1 MEPSREPPKEPP
13 KEPRANPE
21 LVDQGLAERALL
33 ESAQSGRLAHAWLLT
48 GPQGVGKATLAF
60 RFARFLLAGDAEES
74 GGLFEA
80 MPQGPRGVGLAIDPG
95 HPVFRRVASG
105 GHADLKVLARAV
117 NPKTGKL
124 RSEIVVDEVRDAIA
138 FLRLTPSEGGWR
150 VVIVDGAEDMN
161 RNAQNALLK
170 VLEEPPPRAVL
181 LLVCHAPGRL
191 LPTIRSRCRRLDLRP
206 LPPATIQRLIEARLP
221 GLPEADR
228 ALAAG
233 LAEGSIGRA
242 LAILEAGGVELY
254 RDLATLLLALPR
266 LDASAL
272 HRQAERLARS
282 GGEESYRLAAEL
294 LLGWIGRV
302 IKLAAAGEGPEFVK
316 GERAAMERL
325 GRGAG
330 AARWIELVE
339 EMRREFTLVEA
350 VNLDRRQVW
359 ISSLLGVQ
367 RLAAA

>member
-1 MEPSREPPKEPP
+1 MEPRE
-13 KEPRANPE
+13 NPN

-33 ESAQSGRLAHAWLLT
+33 ESARSGRLAHAWLLT

-60 RFARFLLAGDAEES
+60 RFARYLLAGDAEES
-74 GGLFEA
+74 GGLFES
-80 MPQGPRGVGLAIDPG
+80 PRPEGLAVDPG
-95 HPVFRRVASG
+95 HPVFRRVASR
-105 GHADLKVLARAV
+105 GHADLRVLARGV
-117 NPKTGKL
+117 NPKTGKP
-124 RSEIVVDEVRDAIA
+124 RSEIVVDEVREAIA

-170 VLEEPPPRAVL
+170 VLEEPPARAVL

-206 LPPATIQRLIEARLP
+206 LSPTTIARLIATRLP
-221 GLPEADR
+221 ELPEADR

-254 RDLATLLLALPR
+254 RDLVALLLALPK

-272 HRQAERLARS
+272 HRQAERLGRFGS
-282 GGEESYRLAAEL
+282 EDSYRLAVEL
-294 LLGWIGRV
+294 LLGWLTRM
-302 IKLAAAGEGPEFVK
+302 IKLAAAGENGGAVFMK
-316 GERAAMERL
+316 GERAAMARL
-325 GRGAG
+325 GRAVSV
-330 AARWIELVE
+330 ARWIELAE
-339 EMRREFTLVEA
+339 EMRREFALVEA

>member
-1 MEPSREPPKEPP
+1 MEPRENPALIDQEP
-13 KEPRANPE
+13 
-21 LVDQGLAERALL
+21 AERALL
-33 ESAQSGRLAHAWLLT
+33 ESARSGRLAHAWLLT
-48 GPQGVGKATLAF
+48 GPKGVGKATLAY
-60 RFARFLLAGDAEES
+60 RFARFLLAGETGETDA
-74 GGLFEA
+74 LFA
-80 MPQGPRGVGLAIDPG
+80 APPPAGLALDPQ
-95 HPVFRRVASG
+95 HPIFRRVASG
-105 GHADLKVLARAV
+105 GHADLRVLARAV

-124 RSEIVVDEVRDAIA
+124 RSEIVVDDVRDAIA

-170 VLEEPPPRAVL
+170 VLEEPPARAVL

-206 LPPATIQRLIEARLP
+206 LPAASIQRLIAARAAD
-221 GLPEADR
+221 LPEADR

-242 LAILEAGGVELY
+242 LSILDAGGVERY
-254 RDLATLLLALPR
+254 RDLGALLLALPR

-272 HRQAERLARS
+272 HRQADRLARS
-282 GGEESYRLAAEL
+282 GAEDSYRLAVEL
-294 LLGWIGRV
+294 LLGWLTRM
-302 IKLAAAGEGPEFVK
+302 IKLAAAGGEPPEFLA
-316 GERAAMERL
+316 GERAAMGRL
-325 GRGAG
+325 GRGVSL
-330 AARWIELVE
+330 ARWIDLAEA
-339 EMRREFTLVEA
+339 MRRQFTLVEA

>member
-1 MEPSREPPKEPP
+1 MEPRE
-13 KEPRANPE
+13 NPA
-21 LVDQGLAERALL
+21 LVDQAPAERALL
-33 ESAQSGRLAHAWLLT
+33 ESARSGRLAHAWLLT
-48 GPQGVGKATLAF
+48 GPKGVGKATLAY
-60 RFARFLLAGDAEES
+60 RFARFLLAGETGES
-74 GGLFEA
+74 EALFVAPPPAGLDLD
-80 MPQGPRGVGLAIDPG
+80 PQ

-124 RSEIVVDEVRDAIA
+124 RSEIVVDDVRDAIA

-170 VLEEPPPRAVL
+170 VLEEPPARAVL

-206 LPPATIQRLIEARLP
+206 LPAASIQQLIAAR
-221 GLPEADR
+221 GVDLPEADR

-242 LAILEAGGVELY
+242 FAILDAGGVELY
-254 RDLATLLLALPR
+254 REVAALLLALPR
-266 LDASAL
+266 LDAGAL
-272 HRQAERLARS
+272 HRQADRLARS
-282 GGEESYRLAAEL
+282 GAEESYRLAVEL
-294 LLGWIGRV
+294 LLGWLTRM
-302 IKLAAAGEGPEFVK
+302 IKLAAAGGEPPEFLA
-316 GERAAMERL
+316 GERAAMSRL
-325 GRGAG
+325 GRGVSL
-330 AARWIELVE
+330 ARWVDLAEA
-339 EMRREFTLVEA
+339 MRQQFTLVEA

-359 ISSLLGVQ
+359 ISSVLGVQ

>member
-1 MEPSREPPKEPP
+1 MEHPKEPP
-13 KEPRANPE
+13 KEPRQNPE

-33 ESAQSGRLAHAWLLT
+33 ESAQSGRLAHAWLLA
-48 GPQGVGKATLAF
+48 GPQGVGKATLAY
-60 RFARFLLAGDAEES
+60 RFARFLLAGESEEA
-74 GGLFEA
+74 GGLFETP
-80 MPQGPRGVGLAIDPG
+80 PQGARSAGLAIDPG

-124 RSEIVVDEVRDAIA
+124 RSEIVVDEVREAIA

-150 VVIVDGAEDMN
+150 VVVVDGAEDMN
-161 RNAQNALLK
+161 RNSQNALLK

-206 LPPATIQRLIEARLP
+206 LPAATIARLIAARVP
-221 GLPEADR
+221 DLPEADR

-266 LDASAL
+266 LDAGAL

-294 LLGWIGRV
+294 LLGWLNRT
-302 IKLAAAGEGPEFVK
+302 IKLAAAGEGAGPEFVK

-325 GRGAG
+325 GRSTQV
-330 AARWIELVE
+330 ARWIELAE

-359 ISSLLGVQ
+359 ISSLLGIQ

>member
-1 MEPSREPPKEPP
+1 MEPRE
-13 KEPRANPE
+13 NPA
-21 LVDQGLAERALL
+21 LIDQEVAERALL
-33 ESAQSGRLAHAWLLT
+33 ESARSGRLAHAWLLT
-48 GPQGVGKATLAF
+48 GPKGVGKATLAY
-60 RFARFLLAGDAEES
+60 RFARFLLAGEAGETNALFDAPPPT
-74 GGLFEA
+74 GLELD
-80 MPQGPRGVGLAIDPG
+80 PQ

-105 GHADLKVLARAV
+105 GHADLRVLARAV

-124 RSEIVVDEVRDAIA
+124 RSEIVVDDVRDAIA

-170 VLEEPPPRAVL
+170 VLEEPPARAVL

-191 LPTIRSRCRRLDLRP
+191 LPTIRSRCRRLDLRS
-206 LPPATIQRLIEARLP
+206 LPAASIQQLIAQRAAD
-221 GLPEADR
+221 LPEADR

-242 LAILEAGGVELY
+242 LSILDAGGVELY
-254 RDLATLLLALPR
+254 REVAALLLALPR

-272 HRQAERLARS
+272 HRQADRLARS
-282 GGEESYRLAAEL
+282 GSEDSYRLAVEL
-294 LLGWIGRV
+294 LLGWLTRM
-302 IKLAAAGEGPEFVK
+302 IKLAVAGGEPPEFLA
-316 GERAAMERL
+316 GERAAMGRL
-325 GRGAG
+325 GRGVSL
-330 AARWIELVE
+330 ARWIELAE
-339 EMRREFTLVEA
+339 AMRRQFTLVEA